1 MEFLCLALFTYELDN
16 SHTGFACA
24 LGFEIPRCHLKKTPP
39 RDPLNYIL
47 SSVRKNLEEHLRLK
61 VWKFD

>member
-1 MEFLCLALFTYELDN
+1 MNGQQSYRMESLLCVV
-16 SHTGFACA
+16 ACA
-24 LGFEIPRCHLKKTPP
+24 LGFEKPRCHLKKTPP

-47 SSVRKNLEEHLRLK
+47 SSVRKNLEEHFRLK